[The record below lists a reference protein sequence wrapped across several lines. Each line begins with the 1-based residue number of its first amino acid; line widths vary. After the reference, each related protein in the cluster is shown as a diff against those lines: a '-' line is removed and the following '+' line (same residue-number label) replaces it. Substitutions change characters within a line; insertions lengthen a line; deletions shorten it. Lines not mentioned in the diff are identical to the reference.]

1 MFTPPIWD
9 LKRQRS
15 SKDGVVRIRVIYVMK
30 RPLYTEANAQ
40 ELRVAAIHGHTTTY
54 ATFFV
59 CHFFFLVSLSI
70 FYIQSNFHI
79 KSYRNIVIVQASRL
93 DCGIL
98 YVALGMDRTLL
109 TLFVTKYAIPI
120 LFGIIA
126 LNWYMKTFQH
136 TILYRPSIEIAVL
149 DFQME
154 SEN

>member
-15 SKDGVVRIRVIYVMK
+15 SKDGVVRIHVIYVMK

-40 ELRVAAIHGHTTTY
+40 ELHAAIHGHTTTY

-59 CHFFFLVSLSI
+59 CHFFLLVLLSI
-70 FYIQSNFHI
+70 FSIQSNFHI

-93 DCGIL
+93 NCGIL